1 MNVFDLRTKLIN
13 GYRRFITSFVRIR
26 DDRIAEYVR
35 DRLDEGAL
43 WPNPL
48 IQLNPTFAPGESLE
62 RLSEEGL
69 LHQECLRI
77 FRLKDSPGQPLLKLH
92 KHQEEAIRTAAR
104 RENYVVTT
112 GTGSGKSLTYIIPI
126 VNHVLKHGSG
136 KGIQAIVVYPM
147 NALANSQMGELEKF
161 INEGYPDRKG
171 PVRFARYTGQEN
183 DAERAEIQS
192 QPPDILL
199 TNYVML
205 DLILTRPR
213 DKNLIRAAKGLK
225 FLVLDELHTYR
236 GRQGADV
243 ALLVRRLRE
252 RLEAHDVV
260 CVGTSATMASGGGRE
275 EHKRAVAQVASR
287 IFGREVK
294 PENVIGET
302 LQRITRPYD
311 FSDPQVKLR
320 LRERVQTLV
329 EPKRAEP
336 TQQQDFAAFTEDPLA
351 SWVEQTMGLREEDKE
366 LVRQT
371 PRPLTGPEGTAA
383 ELARMVELPLE
394 DCRRAL
400 EEYLLAGYRL
410 TNPANGLRAF
420 AFRLHQFISRGDTVY
435 ASLGEPQERFVT
447 LQAQQFVPGS
457 RKEVLLPLAFC
468 RECGQEFY
476 TVWRMR
482 GSEGTRYEARRLND
496 RYTDTGGEP
505 GFLYPGEWP
514 ADEQEL
520 KERVPEDW
528 LDPIDGE
535 LKRDKRKKL
544 PLRVELS
551 LDGSEVSPGC
561 DQEVGIRV
569 MHYLEAPFEFCPCCG
584 VAYGARQASDFGKL
598 ATLGS
603 EGRSTATT
611 VLSLSTVLHLRDA
624 ELPPQARKLL
634 SFTDNRQD
642 ASLQA
647 GHFNDFVQTGLLRS
661 AVYRAVEGAGEGGLR
676 HDQLTQ
682 KVFEALGLGLAEYAS
697 NPEVKF
703 SARQNT
709 DRALR
714 DVLGYRIYRDL
725 LRGWRITAPNLEQV
739 DLLRIGYESLGE
751 LCRAEE
757 EWRDTHP
764 ALAGAA
770 PEVRER
776 VARVLLDY
784 LRRELAIKVDYLNP
798 EFQERMRQA
807 SSSWLVAPWAL
818 EENEKLE
825 YARVAY
831 PRSIRPGESREAV
844 YVSSRGSFGQYLR
857 RRTTFPELGYVL
869 KTSDCESIIERL
881 LPTLSKAGLVER
893 VDAEGNGY
901 QVVAAAFI
909 WYPGDGTRPGLDP
922 LRVRLR
928 ENAVREANTFFSE
941 FYRLTARN
949 LGGLEAR
956 EHTAQ
961 VPSEER
967 ERREADFREGRLP
980 VLYCSPTM
988 ELGVDISTLNVV
1000 NLRNVPPTPA
1010 NYAQRSGRAGR
1021 SGSPALVFT
1030 YASSG
1035 NSHDQYFF
1043 RRPSRMVA
1051 GAVTPPRLDLSNEEL
1066 IRSHLQAVWLAATGA
1081 DLGRSLAEI
1090 LELEGDEPTLALRPS
1105 VRNDLQSPA
1114 AVQKALDRAALVLA
1128 DLLPEI
1134 EQAPWYTPE
1143 WVKGVIEQAYAR
1155 FEEACARWRTLYRA
1169 AREQFQV
1176 QSKVILDASRSTQ
1189 EKEQARRLRSE
1200 AESQIKLLTDTS
1212 ELDQSDFYSYRYF
1225 ASEGFLPGYSF
1236 PRLPLSA
1243 FIPARRGV
1251 GGRDNFLSRPRFLA
1265 VTEFGPFSTLYYE
1278 GSKYVINKVIL
1289 PPGSEQ
1295 QLRTNSVKRCEEC
1308 GYLHPVNEA
1317 GGPDLCVRCEAELP
1331 HPRNNLLRMHNV
1343 STVRRERINSDEE
1356 ERQRLGYQVLT
1367 GISFPPHGAQPA
1379 FQSAQVFRDGRLLA
1393 ELTFSQAAS
1402 IWRMNLGWAQRK
1414 NRADE
1419 GFLLDP
1425 ERGAWLKRPSD
1436 PDELDE
1442 QNPASRRAV
1451 QVIPYVEDRKNALL
1465 LRPEPPL
1472 TEVQFASLLA
1482 ALKSAIQVRYQ
1493 LEESELAAE
1502 ILPDSKTQRELLFY
1516 EAAEGGAGVLRQ
1528 LVSDPKAL
1536 PSVALE
1542 ALEICHFDPNGID
1555 QGHAVHATEICE
1567 AACYDCL
1574 MSYGNQRYHNFL
1586 DRKAIRDYLLELAG
1600 SQVATS
1606 PVGSRRAEHLAQ
1618 LLGQCESGLEREFLM
1633 FLEARHLAL
1642 PSRAQVFIEEA
1653 ATRVDF
1659 LYDSERVV
1667 VYVDG
1672 PHHRYPERHT
1682 RDQQQERL
1690 LRLKGYSVLRFAAQ
1704 EEWEDKVRARPD
1716 VFGGHP

>member
-1 MNVFDLRTKLIN
+1 MNVFDLRNDLIRD
-13 GYRRFITSFVRIR
+13 YRRFVESFVRIQ
-26 DDRIAEYVR
+26 DKRIAEHVR
-35 DRLDEGAL
+35 ARLDEGAL
-43 WPNPL
+43 WPAPL
-48 IQLNPTFAPGESLE
+48 VQLNPTFAPGAPLE
-62 RLSEEGL
+62 RLVEEGL
-69 LHQECLRI
+69 LHPETLRI
-77 FRLKDSPGQPLLKLH
+77 FRLKDRPHQPLLQLH
-92 KHQEEAIRTAAR
+92 RHQEEAIRTAAR

-136 KGIQAIVVYPM
+136 RGIQAIVVYPM
-147 NALANSQMGELEKF
+147 NALANSQMGELVKF
-161 INEGYPDRKG
+161 INQGYPDGKG
-171 PVRFARYTGQEN
+171 PVRFARYTGQER
-183 DAERAEIQS
+183 DEERAMIRS

-205 DLILTRPR
+205 DLILTRPHDR
-213 DKNLIRAAKGLK
+213 QVIEAARGLK

-252 RLEAHDVV
+252 RLGAHDLV
-260 CVGTSATMASGGGRE
+260 CVGTSATMASDGGRE
-275 EHKRAVAQVASR
+275 KRKRTVAQVASR
-287 IFGREVK
+287 IFGQEVK
-294 PENVIGET
+294 PENVIDET
-302 LQRITRPYD
+302 LQRTTRPYNFD
-311 FSDPQVKLR
+311 DPQVQSR
-320 LRERVQTLV
+320 LRERVRALTTPGQ
-329 EPKRAEP
+329 EP
-336 TQQQDFAAFTEDPLA
+336 QDFAAFTEDPLA
-351 SWVEQTMGLREEDKE
+351 SWVEQTLGVREEKGA

-371 PRPLTGPEGTAA
+371 PRPLTGPEGAA
-383 ELARMVELPLE
+383 AGLAKLVGLPPE
-394 DCRRAL
+394 DCQRAL
-400 EEYLLAGYRL
+400 EACLLAGYRL
-410 TNPANGLRAF
+410 VNPANGLRAF

-435 ASLGEPQERFVT
+435 ASLEEAETRYLT
-447 LQAQQFVPGS
+447 LQAQQFVPGQ
-457 RKEVLLPLAFC
+457 REAVLLPLAFC

-476 TVWRMR
+476 TVWRL
-482 GSEGTRYEARRLND
+482 SSPEGTRYEARRLSE
-496 RYTDTGGEP
+496 RYADHGGQA

-514 ADEQEL
+514 ADEEEL

-528 LDPIDGE
+528 LDPVERE
-535 LKRDKRKKL
+535 LKRDKRKRL
-544 PLRVELS
+544 PQRVTVG
-551 LDGSEVSPGC
+551 LDGKEAPHG
-561 DQEVGIRV
+561 RALY
-569 MHYLEAPFEFCPCCG
+569 YLEAPFEFCPGCG

-611 VLSLSTVLHLRDA
+611 VLSLATVLHLRKT
-624 ELPPQARKLL
+624 ELPREAQKLL

-661 AVYRAVEGAGEGGLR
+661 AVYRAVEEAGQGGLR

-682 KVFEALGLGLAEYAS
+682 KVFEALGLDLAEYAS

-703 SARQNT
+703 AARQDT

-739 DLLRIGYESLGE
+739 DLLRIGYESLDE

-757 EWRDTHP
+757 EWQGTHP

-770 PEVRER
+770 PEVREG

-798 EFQERMRQA
+798 DFQERMRQA
-807 SSSWLVAPWAL
+807 SSSRLAAPWAL
-818 EENEKLE
+818 EESEKLE
-825 YARVAY
+825 YARIAY
-831 PRSIRPGESREAV
+831 PRPRRPGDTGEAV
-844 YVSSRGSFGQYLR
+844 YVSPRGSFGQYLR
-857 RRTTFPELGYVL
+857 RSNTFPRLGHAL
-869 KTSDCESIIERL
+869 KIEDSQAIIKDL
-881 LPTLSKAGLVER
+881 LRTLSVAGLVEP
-893 VDAEGNGY
+893 VDPEGNGY
-901 QVVAAAFI
+901 QVVAASFI
-909 WYPGDGTRPGLDP
+909 WQPGDGTQPSNDP

-928 ENAVREANTFFSE
+928 ENAEREANRFFSE

-949 LGGLEAR
+949 LGGIEAR

-967 ERREADFREGRLP
+967 EQREADFREGRLP

-1043 RRPSRMVA
+1043 RRPGLMVA
-1051 GAVTPPRLDLSNEEL
+1051 GVVRPPRLDLRNEEL
-1066 IRSHLQAVWLAATGA
+1066 IRSHLQAIWLSATGV
-1081 DLGRSLAEI
+1081 DLGRSLVDI
-1090 LELEGDEPTLALRPS
+1090 LEVEGDEPTLALRPS
-1105 VRNDLQSPA
+1105 VREALERPA
-1114 AVQKALDRAALVLA
+1114 AAQNALARAERVLA
-1128 DLLPEI
+1128 DLRPEL

-1143 WVKGVIEQAYAR
+1143 WMAGVMNQAYAR
-1155 FEEACARWRTLYRA
+1155 FEEACERWRTLYKA
-1169 AREQFQV
+1169 AREQAQL
-1176 QSKVILDASRSTQ
+1176 QAKVILDASRSAY
-1189 EKEQARRLRSE
+1189 EKDQARRLRTE
-1200 AESQIKLLTDTS
+1200 AESQLKLLTDTS
-1212 ELDQSDFYSYRYF
+1212 ELAQSDFYSYRYF

-1251 GGRDNFLSRPRFLA
+1251 GSRDNFLSRPRFLA
-1265 VTEFGPFSTLYYE
+1265 VTEFGPFSTIYYE
-1278 GSKYVINKVIL
+1278 GSKYVITRVTL

-1295 QLRTNSVKRCEEC
+1295 ELRTTAVKRCERC
-1308 GYLHPVNEA
+1308 GYLHPVNEV
-1317 GGPDLCVRCEAELP
+1317 GGPDLCVRCGAELP
-1331 HPRNNLLRMHNV
+1331 PPRGNLLRMHNV
-1343 STVRRERINSDEE
+1343 STVRRERINADEE

-1379 FQSAQVFRDGRLLA
+1379 FQSAQAFREGRPLA

-1414 NRADE
+1414 NRAGE

-1482 ALKSAIQVRYQ
+1482 ALKSAIQVHYQ

-1502 ILPDSKTQRELLFY
+1502 ILPDDKTQRELLFY

-1528 LVSDPKAL
+1528 LVSDPEAL
-1536 PSVALE
+1536 PQVARV
-1542 ALEICHFDPNGID
+1542 ALEICHFGPDGRD
-1555 QGHAVHATEICE
+1555 QGHAAHATEICE

-1574 MSYGNQRYHNFL
+1574 MNYNNQRFHRLL
-1586 DRKAIRDYLLELAG
+1586 DRKAIRDYLLELAA

-1606 PVGSRRAEHLAQ
+1606 PVGTSRAEHLQ
-1618 LLGQCESGLEREFLM
+1618 RLLNQCESDLEREFLQ
-1633 FLEARHLAL
+1633 FLDEHRLAL

-1659 LYDSERVV
+1659 LYDAVRAV

-1672 PHHRYPERHT
+1672 PHHLYPERHA

-1690 LRLKGYSVLRFAAQ
+1690 LRLKGYSVLRFAAHQ
-1704 EEWEDKVRARPD
+1704 DWEEKVRARPD
-1716 VFGGHP
+1716 IFGGHP

>member
-1 MNVFDLRTKLIN
+1 MNVFGLRNDLIHD
-13 GYRRFITSFVRIR
+13 YRRFVESFVRIR
-26 DDRIAEYVR
+26 DDRIAEHVR
-35 DRLDEGAL
+35 ARLDEGAL
-43 WPNPL
+43 WPDPL
-48 IQLNPTFAPGESLE
+48 VQLNPTFAPGQPLE
-62 RLSEEGL
+62 RLVEEGL
-69 LHQECLRI
+69 LHPETLRI
-77 FRLKDSPGQPLLKLH
+77 FRLKDRPEQPLLKLH
-92 KHQEEAIRTAAR
+92 RHQEEAIRTAAR

-126 VNHVLKHGSG
+126 VDHVLRHGSG
-136 KGIQAIVVYPM
+136 RGIQAVVVYPM
-147 NALANSQMGELEKF
+147 NALANSQWGELNKF
-161 INEGYPDRKG
+161 INEGYPDGRG

-192 QPPDILL
+192 RPPDILL

-213 DKNLIRAAKGLK
+213 DKNLIHAAKGLK

-275 EHKRAVAQVASR
+275 ERKRTVAQVASR

-302 LQRITRPYD
+302 LQRTTQPYD
-311 FSDPQVKLR
+311 FADPQARSR
-320 LRERVQTLV
+320 LRERVRALAALQASSL
-329 EPKRAEP
+329 PGGAEP
-336 TQQQDFAAFTEDPLA
+336 AQQQDFAAFAEDPLA
-351 SWVEQTMGLREEDKE
+351 SWVEQTLGLREEE
-366 LVRQT
+366 GALVRQT
-371 PRPLTGPEGTAA
+371 PRPLTGPEGAAA
-383 ELARMVELPLE
+383 ELAALVELPPE

-400 EEYLLAGYRL
+400 EECLLAGYRL

-435 ASLGEPQERFVT
+435 ASLGEPQERHVT
-447 LQAQQFVPGS
+447 LQAQQFVPG
-457 RKEVLLPLAFC
+457 RREEALLPLAFC

-476 TVWRMR
+476 TVWRLR
-482 GSEGTRYEARRLND
+482 GPEGTRYEARRLND
-496 RYTDTGGEP
+496 RYSDAGGEP

-514 ADEQEL
+514 AGEEEL

-528 LDPIDGE
+528 LDPVERE
-535 LKRDKRKKL
+535 LKRDKRKRL
-544 PLRVELS
+544 PQRVTVG
-551 LDGSEVSPGC
+551 LDGREAPTG
-561 DQEVGIRV
+561 RAL
-569 MHYLEAPFEFCPCCG
+569 HYLEAPFEFCPCCG

-611 VLSLSTVLHLRDA
+611 VLSLATVLHLRDA

-661 AVYRAVEGAGEGGLR
+661 AVYRAVEGAGPEGLR

-682 KVFEALGLGLAEYAS
+682 KVFEALGLSLAEYAS

-757 EWRDTHP
+757 EWQGTHP
-764 ALAGAA
+764 ALAGAT

-798 EFQERMRQA
+798 DFQERMRQA

-831 PRSIRPGESREAV
+831 ARPRRPGDSREAV
-844 YVSSRGSFGQYLR
+844 YVSPRGSFGQYLR
-857 RRTTFPELGYVL
+857 RSNTFPGLGHAL
-869 KTSDCESIIERL
+869 KTADCEAIIEHL
-881 LPTLSKAGLVER
+881 LRTLSVAGLVEP

-901 QVVAAAFI
+901 QVVAGSFV
-909 WYPGDGTRPGLDP
+909 WRPGDGTQRGGDP

-928 ENAVREANTFFSE
+928 ENAEREANRFFTE

-949 LGGLEAR
+949 LGGIEAK

-967 ERREADFREGRLP
+967 EQREADFREGRLP

-1043 RRPSRMVA
+1043 RRPRLMVA

-1090 LELEGDEPTLALRPS
+1090 LEVEGDEPTLSLRPS
-1105 VRNDLQSPA
+1105 VRDDLQRPA
-1114 AVQKALDRAALVLA
+1114 AVQDALARAGRVLA
-1128 DLLPEI
+1128 DLMPEL

-1143 WVKGVIEQAYAR
+1143 WVAGVMAQAYHR
-1155 FEEACARWRTLYRA
+1155 FEEACGRWRTLYKA
-1169 AREQFQV
+1169 ALEQAQL
-1176 QSKVILDASRSTQ
+1176 QAKVVRDASRSAY
-1189 EKEQARRLRSE
+1189 EKDQARRLRAE
-1200 AESQIKLLTDTS
+1200 AESQLKLLTDTS
-1212 ELDQSDFYSYRYF
+1212 ELAQSDFYSYRYF

-1251 GGRDNFLSRPRFLA
+1251 GSRDNFLSRPRFLA

-1278 GSKYVINKVIL
+1278 GSKYVITKVIL

-1295 QLRTNSVKRCEEC
+1295 ELRTTAVKRCELC
-1308 GYLHPVNEA
+1308 GYLHPVDAA
-1317 GGPDLCVRCEAELP
+1317 GGPDLCVRCGAELP
-1331 HPRNNLLRMHNV
+1331 RPRGNLLRMHNV

-1379 FQSAQVFRDGRLLA
+1379 FQSAQAFREGRLLA

-1414 NRADE
+1414 NKADE

-1465 LRPEPPL
+1465 LRPEPLL

-1482 ALKSAIQVRYQ
+1482 ALKSAIQVSYQ

-1502 ILPDSKTQRELLFY
+1502 ILPDGRTQRELLFY

-1528 LVSDPKAL
+1528 LVSDPEAL
-1536 PSVALE
+1536 PRVARV
-1542 ALEICHFDPNGID
+1542 ALEICHFDEGGGD
-1555 QGHAVHATEICE
+1555 KGHAAHATEICE

-1574 MSYGNQRYHNFL
+1574 MSYNNQRLHRLL

-1606 PVGSRRAEHLAQ
+1606 PVGTRRAEHLAR
-1618 LLGQCESGLEREFLM
+1618 LLGQCESALEREFLQ

-1642 PSRAQVFIEEA
+1642 PSRAQAVIEGA

-1659 LYDSERVV
+1659 LYDAERAV

-1672 PHHRYPERHT
+1672 PHHLYPERHA

-1690 LRLKGYSVLRFAAQ
+1690 LRLKGYSVLRLAAHDD
-1704 EEWEDKVRARPD
+1704 WESKVRTRPD
-1716 VFGGHP
+1716 IFGGH

>member
-1 MNVFDLRTKLIN
+1 MNVFGLRNDLIRD
-13 GYRRFITSFVRIR
+13 YRRFIESFVRIR
-26 DDRIAEYVR
+26 DDRIAEHVR
-35 DRLDEGAL
+35 ARLDEGAL
-43 WPNPL
+43 WPDPL
-48 IQLNPTFAPGESLE
+48 VQLNPTFAPGQPLE
-62 RLSEEGL
+62 RLVEEGL
-69 LHQECLRI
+69 LHPETLRI
-77 FRLKDSPGQPLLKLH
+77 FRLKDRPEQPLLKLH
-92 KHQEEAIRTAAR
+92 RHQEEAIRTAAR
-104 RENYVVTT
+104 RENFVVTT

-126 VNHVLKHGSG
+126 VDHVLRHGSG
-136 KGIQAIVVYPM
+136 RGIQAIVVYPM
-147 NALANSQMGELEKF
+147 NALANSQWGELNKF
-161 INEGYPDRKG
+161 INEGYPDGRG
-171 PVRFARYTGQEN
+171 PVRFALYTGQES

-192 QPPDILL
+192 RPPDILL

-213 DKNLIRAAKGLK
+213 DKNIIQAAKGLK

-252 RLEAHDVV
+252 RLEAHEVL
-260 CVGTSATMASGGGRE
+260 CIGTSATMASGGGRE
-275 EHKRAVAQVASR
+275 ERKRTVAQVASR
-287 IFGREVK
+287 IFGLLVK

-302 LQRITRPYD
+302 LQRTTRPYD
-311 FSDPQVKLR
+311 FTDPEVKSR
-320 LRERVQTLV
+320 LRERVRALAALRAGSLPGQ
-329 EPKRAEP
+329 AEP
-336 TQQQDFAAFTEDPLA
+336 AQQQDFAAFAEDPLA
-351 SWVEQTMGLREEDKE
+351 SWVEQTLGLHEEE
-366 LVRQT
+366 GTLVRQT
-371 PRPLTGPEGTAA
+371 PRPLTGPEGAAA
-383 ELARMVELPLE
+383 ELAALVELSPE

-400 EEYLLAGYRL
+400 EECLLAGYRL
-410 TNPANGLRAF
+410 TNPESGLRAF

-435 ASLGEPQERFVT
+435 ASLGEPRERHIT

-457 RKEVLLPLAFC
+457 RERVLFPLAFC

-476 TVWRMR
+476 TVWRLC
-482 GSEGTRYEARRLND
+482 GSEGTHYEARRLSE
-496 RYTDTGGEP
+496 RYSEAGGEP
-505 GFLYPGEWP
+505 GFLYPGDWP
-514 ADEQEL
+514 TSDEEI
-520 KERVPEDW
+520 KEHVPEDW
-528 LDPIDGE
+528 LEPMNRE

-544 PLRVELS
+544 PLPVTVGP
-551 LDGSEVSPGC
+551 DGKEAPAGH
-561 DQEVGIRV
+561 RL
-569 MHYLEAPFEFCPCCG
+569 HYLEAPFEFCPCCG

-611 VLSLSTVLHLRDA
+611 VLSLATVLHLRKA
-624 ELPPQARKLL
+624 ELPKEAQKLL

-661 AVYRAVEGAGEGGLR
+661 AVYRAVAAAGETGLR

-682 KVFEALGLGLAEYAS
+682 RVFDALGLSLSEYAS

-703 SARQNT
+703 GAKHDT

-739 DLLRIGYESLGE
+739 DLLRIDYESLGE
-751 LCRAEE
+751 LCRDDK
-757 EWRDTHP
+757 EWQRTHP
-764 ALAGAA
+764 ALLGAP

-776 VARVLLDY
+776 VAKVLLDY
-784 LRRELAIKVDYLNP
+784 LRRELAIKVDYLNQD
-798 EFQERMRQA
+798 FQERMRQA
-807 SSSWLVAPWAL
+807 SSSRLIAPWAL
-818 EENEKLE
+818 EENERLE

-831 PRSIRPGESREAV
+831 PRSRTPGETREAV
-844 YVSSRGSFGQYLR
+844 YISPRGGFGQYLR
-857 RRTTFPELGYVL
+857 RSNTFPGLGYALKMEDCQDIIQHLLRVL
-869 KTSDCESIIERL
+869 SV
-881 LPTLSKAGLVER
+881 AGLVEL
-893 VDAEGNGY
+893 VEPEGNGY
-901 QVVAAAFI
+901 QVVAASFI
-909 WYPGDGTRPGLDP
+909 WRPGDGSQPSGDP

-928 ENAVREANTFFSE
+928 ESALREANRFFTE
-941 FYRLTARN
+941 FYRFTAQN
-949 LGGLEAR
+949 LGGIEAR

-967 ERREADFREGRLP
+967 EQREADFREGRLP

-1043 RRPSRMVA
+1043 RRPRLMVA
-1051 GAVTPPRLDLSNEEL
+1051 GVVTPPRLDLSNEEL
-1066 IRSHLQAVWLAATGA
+1066 IRSHLQAIWLAATGA

-1090 LELEGDEPTLALRPS
+1090 LEVEGDEPTLALRPS
-1105 VRNDLQSPA
+1105 VRNDLQRPA
-1114 AVQKALDRAALVLA
+1114 AVQDALARAGRVLA
-1128 DLLPEI
+1128 DLMPEL
-1134 EQAPWYTPE
+1134 ERAPWYTPE
-1143 WVKGVIEQAYAR
+1143 WLSNVLAQAFSR
-1155 FEEACARWRTLYRA
+1155 FEEACGRWRTLFRA

-1176 QSKVILDASRSTQ
+1176 QSKVILDASRGEQ
-1189 EKEQARRLRSE
+1189 EKAQARRLRSE
-1200 AESQIKLLTDTS
+1200 AESQLKLLTDTS
-1212 ELDQSDFYSYRYF
+1212 ELAQSDFYSYRYF

-1243 FIPARRGV
+1243 FIPARRTV
-1251 GGRDNFLSRPRFLA
+1251 GGRDDFLSRPRFLA
-1265 VTEFGPFSTLYYE
+1265 ITEFGPFSTLYYE
-1278 GSKYVINKVIL
+1278 GSKYVINRVIL

-1295 QLRTNSVKRCEEC
+1295 ELRTTAVKRCELC
-1308 GYLHPVNEA
+1308 GYLHPVDAA
-1317 GGPDLCVRCEAELP
+1317 GGPDLCVRCGAELP
-1331 HPRNNLLRMHNV
+1331 RPRGNLLRMHNV

-1379 FQSAQVFRDGRLLA
+1379 FQSAQVFREGRLLA
-1393 ELTFSQAAS
+1393 ELTFSQAAA

-1414 NRADE
+1414 NKADE

-1442 QNPASRRAV
+1442 QNPASRPAV

-1482 ALKSAIQVRYQ
+1482 ALKSAIQVSYQ

-1502 ILPDSKTQRELLFY
+1502 ILPDGRTQRELLFY

-1528 LVSDPKAL
+1528 LVNDPEAL
-1536 PSVALE
+1536 PRVARV
-1542 ALEICHFDPNGID
+1542 ALEICHFDEGGND
-1555 QGHAVHATEICE
+1555 KGHATHATELCE

-1574 MSYGNQRYHNFL
+1574 MNYNNQRIHRLL
-1586 DRKAIRDYLLELAG
+1586 DRKAIRDYLLELAAG
-1600 SQVATS
+1600 EVAAS
-1606 PVGSRRAEHLAQ
+1606 PVGTSRAEHLQ
-1618 LLGQCESGLEREFLM
+1618 HLLGQCESDLEREFLK
-1633 FLEARHLAL
+1633 FLEAHRLAL
-1642 PSRAQVFIEEA
+1642 PSRAQVLIAEA
-1653 ATRVDF
+1653 GTRVDF
-1659 LYDSERVV
+1659 LYDSARTV

-1672 PHHRYPERHT
+1672 PHHLYPERHA
-1682 RDQQQERL
+1682 RDQEQERL
-1690 LRLKGYSVLRFAAQ
+1690 LRLKGYSVLRFAAH
-1704 EEWEDKVRARPD
+1704 EEWETKVRARPD
-1716 VFGGHP
+1716 IFGGHT